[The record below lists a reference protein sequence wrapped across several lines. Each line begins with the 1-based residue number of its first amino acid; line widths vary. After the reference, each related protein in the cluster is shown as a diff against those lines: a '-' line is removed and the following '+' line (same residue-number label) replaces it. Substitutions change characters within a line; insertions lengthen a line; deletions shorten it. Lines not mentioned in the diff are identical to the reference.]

1 MQKLWKQKAFTL
13 VELLAVIVILAIIL
27 LITIPGVLSIINKTK
42 NDAYESQIKIFKE
55 ATRLY
60 MTQERNSVIWKQ
72 MGETSYAYVTE
83 QQLKQGGYL
92 DQKLIDPRNKKEM
105 PAFTIKVEKPRS
117 GKLTY
122 ELVYTDP
129 SNANYPVFSEG
140 MVPIVYKENKWV
152 KANPTNE
159 KNSWFDYSNQQW
171 ANIATVTEATR
182 KMYQNASVG
191 TEVKMEDINAM
202 YVWIPRYRYQL
213 WNVDNTTTYQPTS
226 NWINVQFEEASHSKA
241 TGTQNGEWLTH
252 PAFTFG
258 EEELEGFW
266 MGKFETSS
274 LEGNGDSYEADD
286 VTTKTPIVKPGISSW
301 AHTTLATFF
310 KNTKQMT
317 IRNNQY
323 GLENTQDAHPIKN
336 MEWGAMAYLT
346 YSSYGK
352 TGNNAYS
359 GDDKQVRINN
369 NLSFLT
375 GCAATNN
382 DEWGNN
388 VCNSYETTIGQG
400 ASTTGNITG
409 VYDTSGGR
417 WEVAMVLVY
426 TDDTHTNVITD
437 NTGLT
442 EADLATIDPKYFD
455 YYDPEESNVNPD
467 QEYQRGHLG
476 DATKELGKFIYKQ
489 ASLAAYSAWYH
500 DYAHVVT
507 TLRPLQMRGGDFNR
521 AYWSGTTA
529 FVLSALN
536 GTTDAGY
543 RIIIT

>member
-1 MQKLWKQKAFTL
+1 MKKRNAFTL
-13 VELLAVIVILAIIL
+13 VELLAVIVILAIV
-27 LITIPGVLSIINKTK
+27 LIIAVPGVLSIINKTK
-42 NDAYESQIKIFKE
+42 DSAYDRQIDMIKNAAK
-55 ATRLY
+55 
-60 MTQERNSVIWKQ
+60 N
-72 MGETSYAYVTE
+72 YVTANTVTWSGDNPKSTLVTLNML
-83 QQLKQGGYL
+83 QSGGYL
-92 DQKLIDPRNKKEM
+92 DKKILDPRDKKEILCANVLVTKDNKNKITYDVDM
-105 PAFTIKVEKPRS
+105 TCNDIQPITPRVGS
-117 GKLTY
+117 G
-122 ELVYTDP
+122 
-129 SNANYPVFSEG
+129 
-140 MVPIVYKENKWV
+140 MIPIVYDGTNWRKADSSNKDF
-152 KANPTNE
+152 A
-159 KNSWFDYSNQQW
+159 WFNYGNQQW